1 MVINFDIFDNF
12 EKPTITVCN
21 PNKEELFA
29 ISGVSFGE
37 SMVMRYNSMSEISLT
52 VPKEIEGVPTH
63 GYDDIKSKRLI
74 NVTNFGYF
82 IITTINK
89 VGDGVKEVK
98 EITAYSLEAELNFKK
113 LNLFSGTYKF
123 YDPITP
129 TNTLLGQIV
138 KYVPSWKIGYVDS
151 ELWNKYRTFD
161 ISDQTIY
168 NFLMTTVEESFEC
181 IFTFDT
187 VAKTINAYSVKNAVS
202 DTSIYL
208 SFDNL
213 IKQVT
218 IEEMS
223 EELVTALHCYGGG
236 DLDIRTV
243 NPLGTPIMY
252 NFDYFLNSEDMWFS
266 DSLKVAVQAW
276 TAKIASLQP
285 VYANYLANFRTKNQE
300 LLTLQAE
307 LSVLQNEYEALEA
320 IQKARISAGQS
331 YTDIYTQ
338 MQAKEVQIKSKQTE
352 ITNKKNEIVLI
363 KDSLGGINSQL
374 SFAENFT
381 QAQYEELSNYI
392 IEGTYQNEAFI
403 QTGEMTPVEIQ
414 NMAQELYDQC
424 TNVLTKLSQPR
435 FSFSMDS
442 ANFLFLKEFKP
453 FTDQLSLGSQIY
465 VDIGEGMI
473 SYPVLL
479 ELSFSFDNP
488 TDFSMTY
495 GNRLRLDKNDFVFS
509 ELFGDSVTGGNTIS
523 FNSTNWSDWKDNYQD
538 EVSTFINSALDC
550 TKNSVINAVE
560 QEITITRNGLKGQKY
575 IPETDTYD
583 PKKVW
588 MTNNAIAFTKDN
600 WQTASLAIGEVGNGV
615 FGVVGDAIIGKLL
628 AGNQL
633 TITND
638 KNNFLLDSNGC
649 VLNNSTFT
657 LTTDNNKGKIILDP
671 VAGIKIQG
679 NTGTGFVDKFFVDT
693 SGNVNF
699 TGKLNGATGS
709 FSGDLTSATFK
720 SGSININNKFMV
732 DAFGNCTATSMTITG
747 GSFNS
752 GNINGT
758 NITGGSL
765 NIGSGNFTVNA
776 YGQCTA
782 RDIDIVGGSIN
793 IDEDIY
799 VGGNIRLRSSSTV
812 GTIQFYTQGVYATE
826 IRGGRDSGGGFLRVE
841 DDLVCD
847 DFFTTNIEAQKAI
860 VHGNIYMKGSDLVAT
875 QSWVSNQ
882 LPNLSNYTT
891 LSKFESKCPSSTAY
905 DSGTGNLKF
914 YNTNGNELRDMR
926 VNLL

>member
-21 PNKEELFA
+21 PNKEELFS

-52 VPKEIEGVPTH
+52 VPKEIEGIPTY

-82 IITTINK
+82 MITTINK
-89 VGDGVKEVK
+89 VGDGVREVK
-98 EITAYSLEAELNFKK
+98 EIVAYSLEAELNFKK

-123 YDPITP
+123 YDPIAP

-213 IKQVT
+213 IKQVS

-252 NFDYFLNSEDMWFS
+252 NFDYFLNSEDKWFS
-266 DSLKVAVQAW
+266 DNLKVVVQAW
-276 TAKIASLQP
+276 TTKIALLQP
-285 VYANYLANFRTKNQE
+285 TYASYLSSFRTRNQE

-320 IQKARISAGQS
+320 IQKARISASES
-331 YTDIYTQ
+331 YSDIYVQ
-338 MQAKEVQIKSKQTE
+338 MQAKEVQINSKQTE
-352 ITNKKNEIVLI
+352 ITNKKNQIVSI
-363 KDSLGGINSQL
+363 KDSLSEINSQL

-381 QAQYEELSNYI
+381 QAEYSELSNYI
-392 IEGTYQNEAFI
+392 VEGTYQNEAFI

-538 EVSTFINSALDC
+538 EVSMFINSALNC
-550 TKNSVINAVE
+550 AKNSVINATN
-560 QEITITRNGLKGQKY
+560 QEIVINSNGLKGQKY
-575 IPETDTYD
+575 LPETNTYS
-583 PKKVW
+583 PRKLWLTNSVIA
-588 MTNNAIAFTKDN
+588 MTDNN
-600 WQTASLAIGEVGNGV
+600 WQSSKLAIGDLGNGIM
-615 FGVVGDAIIGKLL
+615 GVSAEVLAGKIL

-657 LTTDNNKGKIILDP
+657 LTTSNNKGKIILDP
-671 VAGIKIQG
+671 VQGIKIQG
-679 NTGTGFVDKFFVDT
+679 NTGSGFEDKFFVDT

-709 FSGDLTSATFK
+709 FSGELTSATFK

-732 DAFGNCTATSMTITG
+732 DALGNCTATSMTVTG

-752 GNINGT
+752 GNINGGT
-758 NITGGSL
+758 INGSYINTEKDIKVGRNIILNTQGTRSGEIAFYDGSRYLCGIQANESSRFIDISINNAGLTCRDIVIEGGLYGKSANLSDGLAARFIQSSGTIWMGNEIVATRNWVNSQLPDRTDTYRGGSHNHGIPDGTAL
-765 NIGSGNFTVNA
+765 AKAGGGSVTWSA
-776 YGQCTA
+776 YGGFSH
-782 RDIDIVGGSIN
+782 RHD
-793 IDEDIY
+793 
-799 VGGNIRLRSSSTV
+799 
-812 GTIQFYTQGVYATE
+812 VY
-826 IRGGRDSGGGFLRVE
+826 
-841 DDLVCD
+841 
-847 DFFTTNIEAQKAI
+847 
-860 VHGNIYMKGSDLVAT
+860 
-875 QSWVSNQ
+875 
-882 LPNLSNYTT
+882 
-891 LSKFESKCPSSTAY
+891 
-905 DSGTGNLKF
+905 
-914 YNTNGNELRDMR
+914 
-926 VNLL
+926 